1 MRTTLTIDNDV
12 AVQLERL
19 RRMRNATLKAL
30 VNEALRRGLRD
41 MTAEPK
47 KRKPFRTRAF
57 HMGKPLINLDNTAEA
72 LAYLEGEGFK

>member
-19 RRMRNATLKAL
+19 RRMRNASLKAL

-41 MTAEPK
+41 MTAETK

-57 HMGKPLINLDNTAEA
+57 HMEKPLINLDNTAEA